1 MVKMWLKSEICKYS
15 CSFTCEEWSHN
26 RDVTQWFVASVFF
39 KFSCEFVWNSICV
52 IFAFV
57 WETFWHG
64 SFKTVKDPIVWYTRL
79 INHFRVFG
87 ISILLGK
94 ISPCKNWN
102 LTYEKCEP
110 FLVFMAWIIC
120 RFWKKVSNFEFNSR
134 FKRLSAPTSIY
145 VVCRDN
151 NHSTYYAHKILV
163 LVIAI

>member
-1 MVKMWLKSEICKYS
+1 MWLKSEISKYS

-26 RDVTQWFVASVFF
+26 CDVTQWFVASV
-39 KFSCEFVWNSICV
+39 FSCEFVWNSICV

-94 ISPCKNWN
+94 IPPCKNWN
-102 LTYEKCEP
+102 LTYEK

-120 RFWKKVSNFEFNSR
+120 RFWKKYRTLNSTHVSRGFQHQHLYMLFVEITTIR
-134 FKRLSAPTSIY
+134 HITPTKY
-145 VVCRDN
+145 
-151 NHSTYYAHKILV
+151 
-163 LVIAI
+163 